1 MTQMGQ
7 VTYLRSHSQGTAEL
21 GFQLFSLLF
30 PLCFLLWMS
39 FLCFSRPTLLL
50 PIPLS
55 NLGDPPVW
63 TTYGLSCPLVGFS
76 HWHIPGGAQREVG
89 HIFLWLLP
97 CEVHLGW
104 WCPSANG
111 HCSSEGGELLL
122 VSATVISSLCAQGV
136 LEPLLLS
143 PVMTIPSS
151 PTPHSPQ

>member
-1 MTQMGQ
+1 MGFSYSHCSFHC
-7 VTYLRSHSQGTAEL
+7 VSCCGCLFFAFPGPLSSFPSHSPIWGTH
-21 GFQLFSLLF
+21 Q
-30 PLCFLLWMS
+30 
-39 FLCFSRPTLLL
+39 
-50 PIPLS
+50 
-55 NLGDPPVW
+55 
-63 TTYGLSCPLVGFS
+63 YGLHMTCPVLWFLVGFS

-151 PTPHSPQ
+151 PTPHSP